1 MKKSYFKK
9 SFRCVLIF
17 LLISILSLG
26 VFANYTDEAGAS
38 AVNESNITIDIE
50 GYCDLTADQIT
61 RVTDMVMAYH
71 CGHIVPTMSSTYGL
85 TCILLGHDKQTNMVS
100 VIEHKVRATI
110 PRCLETK
117 YLVTTCS
124 RCDYENIEYV
134 AEIHVACCD

>member
-1 MKKSYFKK
+1 MKKSHLKK
-9 SFRCVLIF
+9 SIRCVLIF
-17 LLISILSLG
+17 LLIGILSLS
-26 VFANYTDEAGAS
+26 VFANYTDESGSS

-50 GYCDLTADQIT
+50 GSYDLTDDQICSI
-61 RVTDMVMAYH
+61 TDTVMAYH
-71 CGHIVPTMSSTYGL
+71 CGHEVPTTSSTYGL
-85 TCILLGHDKQTNMVS
+85 TCVLLGHDKQTNMVS

-134 AEIHVACCD
+134 AEKHVACCD